1 MEHKLRARTGILCLR
16 DDDAMICLRHQHSNR
31 RRSAFTLVE
40 ATISLLIVATML
52 TAALATVG
60 TSSRNRDQQ
69 QEMLR
74 GATLARR
81 LMSEIVAQKY
91 QQPNATTTVL
101 GPETGET
108 RATFN
113 DVDDYAGYTDSPPVD
128 QSGTAIS
135 GYTGWSRSVEVKWAD
150 PATLLPA
157 ATQSETGVKRIV
169 VTVTSPS
176 GRSWSVS
183 AIRTK
188 YSQYEDGSTVTYP
201 STATVTIQIGSNS
214 ATSATTRINLV
225 NQVQ

>member
-1 MEHKLRARTGILCLR
+1 MNCNGRNHIK
-16 DDDAMICLRHQHSNR
+16 R
-31 RRSAFTLVE
+31 RQTAFTLVE
-40 ATISLLIVATML
+40 ATISLLIVAIML

-91 QQPNATTTVL
+91 QQPSATTTVL

-113 DVDDYAGYTDSPPVD
+113 DVDDYNGYTDSPPID
-128 QSGTAIS
+128 SSGIAIS

-157 ATQSETGVKRIV
+157 ATQSETGIKRIV
-169 VTVTSPS
+169 VTVTAPS

-183 AIRTK
+183 AIRTNSSIYDK
-188 YSQYEDGSTVTYP
+188 GGTVTYP

-214 ATSATTRINLV
+214 ATSATSRINLV
-225 NQVQ
+225 NQVP

>member
-1 MEHKLRARTGILCLR
+1 MNCNGRNHI
-16 DDDAMICLRHQHSNR
+16 NR
-31 RRSAFTLVE
+31 RLNAFTLVE
-40 ATISLLIVATML
+40 ATISLLIVAIML

-91 QQPNATTTVL
+91 QQPSATTTVL

-113 DVDDYAGYTDSPPVD
+113 DVDDYNGYTDSPPID
-128 QSGTAIS
+128 SSGIAIS

-157 ATQSETGVKRIV
+157 ATQSETGIKRIV
-169 VTVTSPS
+169 VTVTAPS

-183 AIRTK
+183 AIRTNSSIYDK
-188 YSQYEDGSTVTYP
+188 GGTVTYP

-214 ATSATTRINLV
+214 ATSATSRINLV
-225 NQVQ
+225 NQVP